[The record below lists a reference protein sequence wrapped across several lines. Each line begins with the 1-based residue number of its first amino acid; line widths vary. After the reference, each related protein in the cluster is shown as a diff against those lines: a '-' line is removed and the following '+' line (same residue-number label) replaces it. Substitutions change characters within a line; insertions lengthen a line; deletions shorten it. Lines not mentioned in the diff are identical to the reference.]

1 MVVSLVVRKKL
12 QINNTCE
19 LVVGGDDAAS
29 LYMKSTSK
37 NQFFANREMFLGFEW
52 NMKNQIGFYI

>member
-37 NQFFANREMFLGFEW
+37 NQFFANREMFLGFE
-52 NMKNQIGFYI
+52 